1 MIYEDPKKHKT
12 SGKMFSGK
20 PRIGESFLKK
30 SSNAGH
36 ALCRKNRYNKSASG
50 CRDTDRETNM
60 NETYITTELLAQY
73 AQQLYEEE
81 KSRATIEKYI
91 RTFTA
96 WLEMQEQ
103 KDITKDCVIRY
114 KKHLEENYKTSS
126 ANSMLIAL
134 NGFFGYTGWYDCYVT
149 IFKTQ
154 PNHIYAQEQ
163 EMTRA
168 EYEKLIATA
177 KGDDNLRLAM
187 IIEIIGST
195 GMRISEL
202 ASVTVEAVGTGKI
215 SISCKGKHREIYLV
229 HKLKMKLI
237 DYCKK
242 KDIRSGAVFI
252 TKNGNPVDRS
262 NIWTEMK
269 KNAEKAGVALK
280 KAFPHNLRHFFA
292 RTYYNMHKNI
302 SHLEDILGHSS
313 INTTRIYVATTE
325 EDHVKKLER
334 LDLVV

>member
-1 MIYEDPKKHKT
+1 MDSDEPLQPI
-12 SGKMFSGK
+12 
-20 PRIGESFLKK
+20 
-30 SSNAGH
+30 SSNSPIPIVLIKITQYTVTISPVSPKIRG
-36 ALCRKNRYNKSASG
+36 RKSEQHKRKQHEDNRQKYHTILSRSYLYTGKIPEYHRQIHPRHPHLH
-50 CRDTDRETNM
+50 C
-60 NETYITTELLAQY
+60 LA
-73 AQQLYEEE
+73 A
-81 KSRATIEKYI
+81 AKY
-91 RTFTA
+91 
-96 WLEMQEQ
+96 MP
-103 KDITKDCVIRY
+103 
-114 KKHLEENYKTSS
+114 SS

-134 NGFFGYTGWYDCYVT
+134 NGFFGYTGWHDCFVT

-154 PNHIYAQEQ
+154 PNHIYAQEK
-163 EMTRA
+163 EMMRA

-177 KGDDNLRLAM
+177 KENGNLRLAM

-202 ASVTVEAVGTGKI
+202 ASVTVEAVSTGKI
-215 SISCKGKHREIYLV
+215 SISCKGKHREIYLIP
-229 HKLKMKLI
+229 KLKRKLL

-242 KDIRSGAVFI
+242 KGIRSGAVFI

-269 KNAEKAGVALK
+269 KNAEKAGVALE

-292 RTYYNMHKNI
+292 RVYYSIHKNI
-302 SHLEDILGHSS
+302 SQLADILGHSS
-313 INTTRIYVATTE
+313 INTTRIYLATTE

>member
-1 MIYEDPKKHKT
+1 MRTIDKNTIQSYQDHIYT
-12 SGKMFSGK
+12 
-20 PRIGESFLKK
+20 
-30 SSNAGH
+30 
-36 ALCRKNRYNKSASG
+36 
-50 CRDTDRETNM
+50 
-60 NETYITTELLAQY
+60 Q
-73 AQQLYEEE
+73 E
-81 KSRATIEKYI
+81 KSQNTIDKYIRDI

-96 WLEMQEQ
+96 WLQTQEQ
-103 KDITKDCVIRY
+103 KDITKECVIRY
-114 KKHLEENYKTSS
+114 KKHLEAKYMPSS

-134 NGFFGYTGWYDCYVT
+134 NGFFGYTGWHDCCVT

-154 PNHIYAQEQ
+154 PNHIYAQEK

-177 KGDDNLRLAM
+177 KENDNLRLAM

-269 KNAEKAGVALK
+269 KNAEKAGVALE
-280 KAFPHNLRHFFA
+280 KAFPHNLRHLFA
-292 RTYYNMHKNI
+292 RTYYKVHKDLLRL
-302 SHLEDILGHSS
+302 SELLGHSS
-313 INTTRIYVATTE
+313 INTTRIYTME
-325 EDHVKKLER
+325 SS
-334 LDLVV
+334 DLHRAQMEVLGFLGE

>member
-1 MIYEDPKKHKT
+1 MRTIDKNTIQSYQDHIYT
-12 SGKMFSGK
+12 
-20 PRIGESFLKK
+20 
-30 SSNAGH
+30 
-36 ALCRKNRYNKSASG
+36 
-50 CRDTDRETNM
+50 
-60 NETYITTELLAQY
+60 Q
-73 AQQLYEEE
+73 E
-81 KSRATIEKYI
+81 KSQNTIDKYIRDI

-96 WLEMQEQ
+96 WLEAQEQ
-103 KDITKDCVIRY
+103 KDITKECVIRY
-114 KKHLEENYKTSS
+114 KKHLEAKYMPSS

-134 NGFFGYTGWYDCYVT
+134 NGFFGYTGWHDCFVT

-154 PNHIYAQEQ
+154 PNHIYAQEK

-177 KGDDNLRLAM
+177 KENGNLRLAM

-202 ASVTVEAVGTGKI
+202 ASVTVEAVSTGKI

-229 HKLKMKLI
+229 HKLKMKLL

-242 KDIRSGAVFI
+242 KGIRSGAVFI

-269 KNAEKAGVALK
+269 KNAEKAGVALE

-292 RTYYNMHKNI
+292 CVYYSIHKNI
-302 SHLEDILGHSS
+302 SQLADILGHSS
-313 INTTRIYVATTE
+313 INTTRIYLATTE